1 MMRYID
7 RLFTYLLTYLLAY
20 LLTYFP
26 NASSVRPYL
35 VVPLFYFSNIYT
47 PLNGDVEYILILTN
61 NSQSSSWSIA

>member
-1 MMRYID
+1 MRYID

-47 PLNGDVEYILILTN
+47 PCSKKVSHLMFDN
-61 NSQSSSWSIA
+61 NLANVDRFS